1 MKILKEIKPTAKEK
15 QKVKKL
21 IESVLKKIKIEDA
34 KFELGGSYAKN
45 TFLKGNHDIDI
56 FVRFPYKKYKNK
68 DISELLH
75 KRLSRKHKR
84 VHGSRD
90 YFQLQKKGY
99 TFEFIPVLN
108 IKDSSQ
114 AKNITDVSLLHKKWV
129 KKHLKKPDEVRLIKK
144 FCRAQNVY
152 GAESYIKG
160 FSGYVLEILIV
171 HYGSFF
177 NLIKAVS
184 KWSLPIYIDVKKY
197 HRSKKDAFKIIN
209 KSKRVNELIIVDP
222 TQKDRNAAAAISK
235 DKINSLVKSCREYLR
250 NPSDGFFFEKKLI
263 IKDLIVESGSDRL
276 LLCKIKAVKGKK
288 DVVGNKIVKVY
299 DYIEKKLKKNDFEV
313 IKSNWYFNKDSLV
326 YYIIKDE
333 ILSEKIIHRGPPL
346 KQKKHAKEFRK
357 KYVGHK
363 MNKGVLY
370 VKLDRE
376 ARTLKEFIKK
386 LPKDSYIKSNVKKIK
401 YKLL

>member
-1 MKILKEIKPTAKEK
+1 MKILKEIKPTTKEK
-15 QKVKKL
+15 QKVKGI
-21 IESVLKKIKIEDA
+21 IESVLKNIKVEDA
-34 KFELGGSYAKN
+34 KFELGGSYAKD
-45 TFLKGNHDIDI
+45 TFLKGSYDIDI
-56 FVRFPYKKYKNK
+56 YVKFPYNKYKDE
-68 DISELLH
+68 DISEILN

-99 TFEFIPVLN
+99 TFEFIPILD
-108 IKDSSQ
+108 IKDSSR
-114 AKNITDVSLLHKKWV
+114 AKNITDVSPLHKKWV

-171 HYGSFF
+171 HYGGFF

-184 KWSLPIYIDVKKY
+184 RWKLPIYVDVKKY
-197 HRSKKDAFKIIN
+197 YKSKKDAFKGIN
-209 KSKRVNELIIVDP
+209 KSKRVNEVIIIDP

-235 DKINSLVKSCREYLR
+235 DKINTLIKSCKEYLR
-250 NPSDGFFFEKKLI
+250 NPSDEFFLEKKVR
-263 IKDLIVESGSDRL
+263 IKDLIAESGEDRL
-276 LLCKIKAVKGKK
+276 LLCRIKPSKGKK
-288 DVVGNKIVKVY
+288 DVVGSKIVKIY
-299 DYIEKKLKKNDFEV
+299 DYMERKLKKNDFKV
-313 IKSNWYFNKDSLV
+313 LKSNWHFNKDALI
-326 YYIIKDE
+326 YYFIKDE

-357 KYVGHK
+357 KYIGHISD
-363 MNKGVLY
+363 KGVLY

-376 ARTLKEFIKK
+376 ARTLKEFIRK
-386 LPKDSYIKSNVKKIK
+386 LSKDNYIKSNIKKIK
-401 YKLL
+401 FKIL